1 MITNAEHTNKFQ
13 TWLLDRGLD
22 QERWQ
27 PGLLRAL
34 RARYERSLEKIVV
47 DGRDCQ
53 WPTRTYRVNQNEN
66 TPGE

>member
-1 MITNAEHTNKFQ
+1 MSDLLFEI
-13 TWLLDRGLD
+13 WLRAHGFD
-22 QERWQ
+22 QEVWL

-34 RARYERSLEKIVV
+34 RTRYERSQQKIVI

-53 WPTRTYRVNQNEN
+53 WPQRVHRVSSNEN